1 MANKVLFTFSLV
13 IAAALAQFNPV
24 LEVTS
29 CTKSKLELTLT
40 DGADGGII
48 YIQGQGTACRQFTT
62 SGVSYYTIDFGSCG
76 IQWEESFK
84 VMVQKK
90 ALYQTGEDKQIPVM
104 CIADLG
110 DLTVSNNLDVADKDD
125 DAGLNKTVKPTA
137 TMSLYSNGN
146 NVNGGTVK
154 LTDIVTL
161 VMELDAE
168 YIEDFDIKAKSC
180 FADNIEIISNAC
192 PVDIELFPHI
202 SRVSQGL
209 IQAQFGAFRTTS
221 LAGGSVA
228 MPFSC
233 TLQVCL
239 GACSPTTCSDGID
252 SYGRKKRAI
261 AKRQAED
268 NAVEDISV
276 GSSISIATEEV
287 VIQSPEDNNSL
298 SLSPLLFVI
307 LMIIMVGGLA
317 STTAATM
324 ILFRKLQAKAGI
336 LKKLNSGN
344 AMTSVASS

>member
-1 MANKVLFTFSLV
+1 MVSKVLITMSLMV
-13 IAAALAQFNPV
+13 LGALAQFNPI

-29 CTKSKLELTLT
+29 CTRSKLELTLT

-48 YIQGQGTACRQFTT
+48 YIQGQGAACRQLTT

-84 VMVQKK
+84 VIVQKK
-90 ALYQTGEDKQIPVM
+90 SLYQTGDDKQIPVM

-110 DLTVSNNLDVADKDD
+110 DLTVSNSLDVADKDD

-137 TMSLYSNGN
+137 TMTLYSNGEN
-146 NVNGGTVK
+146 INGGTVK

-161 VMELDAE
+161 VMQLDAE

-192 PVDIELFPHI
+192 PVDTELFPHI
-202 SRVSQGL
+202 NSISQGL

-221 LAGGSVA
+221 LAGGSVS

-239 GACSPTTCSDGID
+239 GSCSYTTCSDGFV
-252 SYGRKKRAI
+252 SYGRKKRAL
-261 AKRQAED
+261 AKRQAEE
-268 NAVEDISV
+268 NNMEDISV
-276 GSSISIATEEV
+276 GSSISITTDEV
-287 VIQSPEDNNSL
+287 TIESPDDDNNTCMNSAAFAAL
-298 SLSPLLFVI
+298 MTVLTAGMVSSFGAFV
-307 LMIIMVGGLA
+307 VV
-317 STTAATM
+317 
-324 ILFRKLQAKAGI
+324 FRKFMDNKRVLMH
-336 LKKLNSGN
+336 LNSKG
-344 AMTSVASS
+344 